1 MQKTILSIVQK
12 NLQFTVLVLTFPGL
26 VMAQAHLHAEL
37 SIDDLLEAGIG
48 TKVPG
53 IIVSPTPQPAVPTPP
68 GGSTGSAVT
77 PTKPATPVVNNTNTL
92 GAEFQCPMFST
103 SPLNDIQNAL
113 TSIQTSVGAGNLE
126 CAKEVGVPIRQKS
139 ELIFK
144 LVEEIQAE
152 KNAWGESLEN
162 ASPIANEVYE
172 KRINDLNEKMKRI
185 ITSTEE
191 IYNLVENNILT
202 NEKCAEQMTQL
213 ERVVFGVNDLI
224 QGLAPI
230 ALKVV
235 GTNPS
240 AAPALPY
247 VFGASL
253 VSSGITALTS
263 MANSTKKLDLN
274 KEANRRSL
282 VQNVCNFV
290 RMYRSVNYLQ
300 LAKERRIEE
309 LNSDFVKDMKLYL
322 KSTRII
328 SPQLRTTLNA
338 QQSLAKNLSP
348 INQRLLNSKEYL
360 DSIEL
365 QMSKNKSDLVVCTIG
380 HSMLKNYKKQN
391 GFPFHVLEDV
401 RGLSQM
407 SNSASLTLDMQ
418 IDVFQSVQ
426 MDIMQSLEQLGN
438 SNNNY
443 KQCAGLT
450 TTWINELKKATET
463 SESLVRM
470 IRTQSDK
477 MANRNLEYVSYM
489 AEKEKMQAHEINKA
503 RLQKILDDMEANPTL
518 ARSIER
524 TEISRK
530 KNDVIEALFS
540 ANELFS
546 VEAFSKD
553 QPVKRWLVIQENS
566 FHSMKNKF
574 LSQFERLRTLQIDL
588 APALGHPITA
598 AKVQKRAEELKKLKY
613 ITYDTIMS
621 GSEAHKLI
629 CRDIEISYTYFT
641 EAVDYLA
648 SIQYMCDMIKPV
660 LYEPKVASS
669 LKKYCMDTIAY
680 NSKFKS
686 LATYKE
692 NILQLVKYK
701 DQAILLREK
710 LKELQCQNLSVL

>member
-1 MQKTILSIVQK
+1 MQKKIFSIAKK
-12 NLQFTVLVLTFPGL
+12 NLQFTALFLTFPGL
-26 VMAQAHLHAEL
+26 ALAQTNARIEI
-37 SIDDLLEAGIG
+37 SIDDLLETGIG
-48 TKVPG
+48 TKTPG
-53 IIVSPTPQPAVPTPP
+53 AVVMPSPKPAIPVQP
-68 GGSTGSAVT
+68 GGSAGSVAT
-77 PTKPATPVVNNTNTL
+77 PTKPATPVVDNTNTL

-113 TSIQTSVGAGNLE
+113 TSIQTSVGAGNAE

-144 LVEEIQAE
+144 LVEEIQAD
-152 KNAWGESLEN
+152 KNTWGENLEN
-162 ASPIANEVYE
+162 TSPIANEVYE
-172 KRINDLNEKMKRI
+172 KRINDLNEKMKKI

-202 NEKCAEQMTQL
+202 NSKCAEQMTQL

-263 MANSTKKLDLN
+263 MANSTKKLDLT

-282 VQNVCNFV
+282 VQNVCNFI

-328 SPQLRTTLNA
+328 SPQLRKTLNA

-348 INQRLLNSKEYL
+348 INQRLLSSREYL
-360 DSIEL
+360 DSIDV
-365 QMSKNKSDLVVCTIG
+365 QMTKNKSDLVACTIG

-391 GFPFHVLEDV
+391 GFPFHVLDDV
-401 RGLSQM
+401 RALSQM
-407 SNSASLTLDMQ
+407 SNSASITLDMQ

-426 MDIMQSLEQLGN
+426 ADIMQSLEQLGTSN
-438 SNNNY
+438 SNNY

-450 TTWINELKKATET
+450 TTWVNELKKATET
-463 SESLVRM
+463 SESLIRM
-470 IRTQSDK
+470 IRAQSDK
-477 MANRNLEYVSYM
+477 MAKSNLEYASYM

-540 ANELFS
+540 ADT
-546 VEAFSKD
+546 FSKD
-553 QPVKRWLVIQENS
+553 QPIKRWLVFQENS
-566 FHSMKNKF
+566 FNAMKNDF
-574 LSQFERLRTLQIDL
+574 LRQFERLRTKQIDL
-588 APALGHPITA
+588 APSLGSSLTA

-613 ITYDTIMS
+613 ITYDTVMS

-629 CRDIEISYTYFT
+629 CRDIEIAYTRFT

-660 LYEPKVASS
+660 LYEPKVSSS
-669 LKKYCMDTIAY
+669 LKKYCMDTITY
-680 NSKFKS
+680 NSQFKS